1 MNFKNWFLIT
11 EQDQTVKQFADEFYN
26 TKILKNPEWNQCK
39 VGIPGSGNCSWFA
52 REFYSWAEKNNY
64 KPKIILFPNTDR
76 ERQLHIV
83 PVINGYIIDYIQ
95 AFSNN
100 KPYLIFP
107 IGSPQINQRLTLA
120 SLHPNAANHYKEWYD
135 EFIYAEDINNANQ
148 IMKKQKDYQ
157 SFEVGPYEAPSPE
170 SKPS

>member
-1 MNFKNWFLIT
+1 MNFKHWFLIT

-64 KPKIILFPNTDR
+64 KPKIILFPNSPK
-76 ERQLHIV
+76 EKQLHIV

-95 AFSNN
+95 EFSKG
-100 KPYLIFP
+100 KPYLISP

-120 SLHPNAANHYKEWYD
+120 SLHQDAANHYKEWYD
-135 EFIYAEDINNANQ
+135 EFIYAEDINNATQ

-157 SFEVGPYEAPSPE
+157 SFKVGPYEKPDPE
-170 SKPS
+170 FKPS